1 MNLDE
6 ANCYVNPKYCS
17 YSKEVKEAKNIID
30 QYMSSKI
37 TYVFG
42 DENEVVDYSLIN
54 QWIKIDDELNVSI
67 DAQAIMNYITNLAK
81 NMTL

>member
-1 MNLDE
+1 
-6 ANCYVNPKYCS
+6 
-17 YSKEVKEAKNIID
+17 
-30 QYMSSKI
+30 MSSKI

-67 DAQAIMNYITNLAK
+67 DAQRL
-81 NMTL
+81 